1 LAIAYSQS
9 GRHESAIEIWK
20 KVVNL
25 KSDSVEAY
33 TSLTVDYEKLG
44 RFQECLDAAE
54 KIVRIDPDSAI
65 AHGNVAVCNPV
76 IRDGR

>member
-1 LAIAYSQS
+1 
-9 GRHESAIEIWK
+9 
-20 KVVNL
+20 VVNL